1 MSAYKELYLYPYR
14 LSTLALQKETTA
26 SKVRVV
32 VLQMENRQLRAEKA
46 ALAEVADD
54 ISALKKSRDNQVCQ
68 I

>member
-14 LSTLALQKETTA
+14 LSTLALQKEITA